1 MTLAKVTFEEDVR
14 MRKRF
19 TEEQIIGF
27 LREAKAGEAVQY
39 LCRTYGFSDTSFY
52 SWRAKFGV
60 KDGVESQRVKDLETE
75 NDRLR
80 KLLAEALAK
89 LGASGIAIDDV

>member
-1 MTLAKVTFEEDVR
+1 

-19 TEEQIIGF
+19 TDEQIIGF
-27 LREAKAGEAVQY
+27 LREAEAGEAVQY

-52 SWRAKFGV
+52 SWRAKFGA
-60 KDGVESQRVKDLETE
+60 KDCVESQRLKDLEAE

-80 KLLAEALAK
+80 RLLAEALVK
-89 LGASGIAIDDV
+89 QGTSGIAIEDM

>member
-1 MTLAKVTFEEDVR
+1 

-19 TEEQIIGF
+19 TDEQIIGF
-27 LREAKAGEAVQY
+27 LREAEAGEAVQY

-60 KDGVESQRVKDLETE
+60 KDGVESQRLKDLEAE

-80 KLLAEALAK
+80 RLLAEALAK
-89 LGASGIAIDDV
+89 QGALGIATEDV

>member
-1 MTLAKVTFEEDVR
+1 

-19 TEEQIIGF
+19 TDEQIIGF
-27 LREAKAGEAVQY
+27 LREAEAGEAVQY

-52 SWRAKFGV
+52 SWRAKFGGN
-60 KDGVESQRVKDLETE
+60 DGVESQRLKYLEGE
-75 NDRLR
+75 NNRLR

-89 LGASGIAIDDV
+89 QGASGIARDDV